1 MIFKAAIFLLGLSP
15 SWVMAEEAKIFDH
28 FLGDHIVDF
37 PVDTAEVLDS
47 DIDGYAGQSFIRI
60 MAPEA
65 TEIALTF
72 QASSR
77 KLHYIEHDWIDRSK
91 TASTALD
98 LTNTPEF
105 QFGKA
110 KISDVQSALGSE
122 GFHYACRRI
131 VRTSDGFVSFLS
143 FEIPSRPEAVYT
155 FVFEHSPDL
164 IERGWVEPASED
176 FGGAILVATIVFRP
190 HYGEQFWCPERV
202 AYDPKSKLPLPPEQQ
217 RFSDFLPNGLEEV
230 ETDPWSVI
238 TEPVLMIAKN
248 GAVTWG
254 DRMHIMPDPVDCANA
269 DVMVWAHTVQDKDLL
284 KLKRQAVD
292 AAFNLLLL
300 DGVHAPVEAPMTL
313 SHAIYA
319 PIDGREWP
327 PFAIG
332 SFVFGPFDFKTLAE
346 AENDP
351 DVFGFSLEFG
361 SDVAGMRDNFW
372 SLEGL
377 SKAGAEAIRLC
388 QEKDK

>member
-143 FEIPSRPEAVYT
+143 FE
-155 FVFEHSPDL
+155 
-164 IERGWVEPASED
+164 
-176 FGGAILVATIVFRP
+176 
-190 HYGEQFWCPERV
+190 
-202 AYDPKSKLPLPPEQQ
+202 
-217 RFSDFLPNGLEEV
+217 
-230 ETDPWSVI
+230 
-238 TEPVLMIAKN
+238 
-248 GAVTWG
+248 TWG

-300 DGVHAPVEAPMTL
+300 DGVHAPVEAPLTL

-388 QEKDK
+388 QEKVK